1 MSWNLMNGTIVN
13 TLYKYAT
20 ADQLSDIGLT
30 DSTVRS
36 LSNPNRVMEDSLYG
50 AGKVVLGH
58 GRATRHK
65 VVTRAGKG
73 TVAYS
78 RMTMRDRR
86 YGDQPSNELFERARA
101 NKHNRDESSLSKTA
115 GLFLRPSDL
124 SDHRGLASALEKS
137 LTDPAKGKIFSK
149 EASSTSLLHGAALGA
164 VVGGT
169 AETLRRQYTDPVP
182 MPPPQQPSGIVGRIK
197 HKLGKASAEADEMSR
212 KHPISSTLAHAA
224 IGAAVGAYMQP
235 AGVSNLL
242 TRHKKP
248 VPRL

>member
-1 MSWNLMNGTIVN
+1 MKWNLSNDTIIS

-20 ADQLSDIGLT
+20 ADQLSDAGIT
-30 DSTVRS
+30 DATVRS
-36 LSNPNRVMEDSLYG
+36 LSNPNRVMEDSMYG

-65 VVTRAGKG
+65 LVTRAGKG

-78 RMTMRDRR
+78 RMNMRDRR
-86 YGDQPSNELFERARA
+86 YGNQPSNELFERVKSDR
-101 NKHNRDESSLSKTA
+101 KHRDESSLSKTA

-124 SDHRGLASALEKS
+124 SDHKGLASALERS
-137 LTDPAKGKIFSK
+137 LTDPSKGKVFSK
-149 EASSTSLLHGAALGA
+149 EAASTSLIHGAVLGA
-164 VVGGT
+164 VIGGT

-182 MPPPQQPSGIVGRIK
+182 MPPPQKPSGLVNRIK

-224 IGAAVGAYMQP
+224 IGAGVGAYMRP
-235 AGVSNLL
+235 SGISDLL

-248 VPRL
+248 SPRL